1 MDMDFKVAEVTL
13 QYKPTCKKQ
22 SKVFGSE
29 EAYNILLPTFN
40 EGTIEYREYAKVLY
54 LNQANEVIA
63 YNTISEGGLTETA
76 VDVRII
82 LQGALLTNAMQ
93 IIFAHNHPT
102 GNLKPSPQDDMLTRE
117 LQKACQI
124 MRIRFTDHIIMSID
138 SYYSYR
144 EEGRIL

>member
-1 MDMDFKVAEVTL
+1 MDFKVAEITL

-22 SKVFGSE
+22 GKVFGSE
-29 EAYNILLPTFN
+29 EAYNILLPTFK
-40 EGTIEYREYAKVLY
+40 EGTIEYR
-54 LNQANEVIA
+54 
-63 YNTISEGGLTETA
+63 
-76 VDVRII
+76 D
-82 LQGALLTNAMQ
+82 NATQ

-124 MRIRFTDHIIMSID
+124 MRIRFTDHIIMSVD